1 MSKIITIPSS
11 LDEINKTKNIVDG
24 FIIGIKGMCVNTNY
38 VIDDLDI
45 LNVFDDKEIFINL
58 NKNMSN
64 MDLERLELIL
74 KKLNNYKIKGVLF
87 YDTGVINLSK
97 RLDLNYDLIISQE
110 HSLTNSSTINF
121 WNRNG
126 VDWAY
131 LSTDI
136 TIDEIIKIKKSTN
149 SKIMINLFGYIPMF
163 ASKRHIVKNYLDYF
177 KLNDRSIKN
186 YMEKEE
192 KIYPI
197 IDNNEGTIVY
207 SNNILNGIKYSLIN
221 VDYITLNSFNIDLD
235 DFIKVV
241 DLFKFV
247 NNDNVNE
254 YNKIINNMFTNVD
267 YGFLERK
274 TIYKVGHEK

>member
-87 YDTGVINLSK
+87 YDIGVLNLSK